1 MVIASIQVLI
11 QFISTK
17 SFFPQ
22 MKSQVLELSP
32 YILRDYYSIHRTDI
46 PLHIDYI
53 CPYFY
58 SRNIPSLSY
67 PILVSILII
76 FKLLG
81 LKHKAI

>member
-1 MVIASIQVLI
+1 MIIATIQVLI

-17 SFFPQ
+17 SLFPQ
-22 MKSQVLELSP
+22 MKSQVLGLST
-32 YILRDYYSIHRTDI
+32 YTLRDYYSIRRTDI
-46 PLHIDYI
+46 PLHIDYV

-67 PILVSILII
+67 PILLSILII

-81 LKHKAI
+81 LKHKAL